1 MVVVLINYVLCASNC
16 IFSICYTT
24 LTLINHL
31 KIYKTYLVNTVCP
44 IFLVQTFFL
53 FFFSF
58 FVKTALL
65 KDHLFKLSFYLFDYN
80 ISLKNM
86 YAIGMV
92 NQVFIDYNIKS
103 CVHICPKITPSY
115 NLQFSSKQS
124 HKFN

>member
-1 MVVVLINYVLCASNC
+1 MSKFSGTDF
-16 IFSICYTT
+16 IFFI
-24 LTLINHL
+24 I
-31 KIYKTYLVNTVCP
+31 I
-44 IFLVQTFFL
+44 I
-53 FFFSF
+53 

-86 YAIGMV
+86 YAIGIM
-92 NQVFIDYNIKS
+92 NQFFIDYNIKYY
-103 CVHICPKITPSY
+103 VHICPNITPSH